1 MGIQDIVALSIVAA
15 ACYYVAKS
23 VWQQMSGGG
32 CGCDSGCKTEQA
44 VERTRVKKTPL
55 VTLEAAPK
63 PNTTPDPAPR
73 D

>member
-1 MGIQDIVALSIVAA
+1 MGFQDIVALSIVAA

-23 VWQQMSGGG
+23 VWQQMSGGS
-32 CGCDSGCKTEQA
+32 CGSSCKSEEA

-63 PNTTPDPAPR
+63 ANATPDPTPR
-73 D
+73 N